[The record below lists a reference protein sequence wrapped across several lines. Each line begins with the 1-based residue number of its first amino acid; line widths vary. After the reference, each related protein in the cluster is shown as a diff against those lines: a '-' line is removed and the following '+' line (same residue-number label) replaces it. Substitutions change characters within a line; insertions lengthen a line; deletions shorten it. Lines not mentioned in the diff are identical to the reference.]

1 MRLGDKEEVTYE
13 ATTTALRK
21 AVRLNRAIQ
30 APDGHWAAE
39 NAGPMFFTPP
49 LVSLLNLSLL
59 NSKLRTTCLFYEF
72 RYRVSILFYFLKFNC
87 CIYITKSFKKCT
99 FFLITTFI
107 SMDTQHLHINIIH
120 IHLSKCWVYN

>member
-1 MRLGDKEEVTYE
+1 MYLQFKKENSHIDLSMPPVRLGDKEEVTYE

-49 LVSLLNLSLL
+49 LVSLI
-59 NSKLRTTCLFYEF
+59 NSKLRTTCLFYEL
-72 RYRVSILFYFLKFNC
+72 RYQFLLFFFFNLTAV
-87 CIYITKSFKKCT
+87 YITTSA
-99 FFLITTFI
+99 
-107 SMDTQHLHINIIH
+107 
-120 IHLSKCWVYN
+120 Y

>member
-49 LVSLLNLSLL
+49 LVSLLN
-59 NSKLRTTCLFYEF
+59 SKLRTTCLFYEF
-72 RYRVSILFYFLKFNC
+72 RYQFS
-87 CIYITKSFKKCT
+87 SF
-99 FFLITTFI
+99 FFFF
-107 SMDTQHLHINIIH
+107 
-120 IHLSKCWVYN
+120 

>member
-1 MRLGDKEEVTYE
+1 MYLQFKKENSHIDLSIPPVRLGDKEEVTYK

-49 LVSLLNLSLL
+49 LVSLLL

-72 RYRVSILFYFLKFNC
+72 RYQFSFYF
-87 CIYITKSFKKCT
+87 I
-99 FFLITTFI
+99 FLLI
-107 SMDTQHLHINIIH
+107 
-120 IHLSKCWVYN
+120 